1 MLVSDR
7 NRVDG
12 IVVNSPHKT
21 ISWKAVVHLL
31 IWAGVILYVFSR
43 FIPCSPVN
51 DYPVFSGLDNS
62 WTQDLHVAF
71 AGRLQF
77 GTDIIFTYG
86 PWGFLARG
94 YYPPTYLISVIAWML
109 LSLVFLCAGWRVAH
123 QLSDNRLVAGLWL
136 VGFTA
141 AASIPAG
148 DDFNA
153 RLVAW
158 GVLLLFLH
166 FFVEERAFTPIQ
178 ALLAVSLG
186 WLSLVKFTG
195 LVESVMV
202 VAVIAA
208 DNIFR
213 HRRFPWIVPLW
224 VASFVFFWVAAG
236 QHPGSLGPF
245 LCNSW
250 RITGGYTEAM
260 MVTSKTEAGHAVCF
274 LLIAVLLCVLT
285 GRIAWTRHRFLGA
298 LPLAGLGTIL
308 FIVFKL
314 GYVRNDRHETA
325 SAMALVL
332 ISLVCLAVAGPGR
345 KRAAGVALCL
355 LIASTLFASS
365 VFNRWLP
372 GGGLREHLAGTFS
385 IYNLLAPVA
394 SSYTGYLRSE
404 YEKNLANERKSHPL
418 PPMGGG
424 ADLYSYD
431 QTILFAHTLPYQP
444 RPVIQSYSA
453 YTPEL
458 AEINAAHLRTTR
470 AASNILFAVQPIDGR
485 FPSLDDGRSWPEL
498 LTLYDLKGA
507 LDDNGKFLLLSRA
520 AAAREYHLILLQNT
534 SARFGEPL
542 MLPAATNGP
551 VWVEIEI
558 KKSLAGTVV
567 STLYKPPVLML
578 TVSLQDHTERRFRL
592 VPGMA
597 GGGFLLSP
605 LIADTRSFAALAAT
619 GRQDLAGLEVVSMVI
634 SARTGSGSTRCYQSP
649 MPVRFYRLDYP
660 LQDFKIPWPSPPA
673 KN

>member
-1 MLVSDR
+1 MKNIR
-7 NRVDG
+7 WMT
-12 IVVNSPHKT
+12 VVRGL
-21 ISWKAVVHLL
+21 AVT
-31 IWAGVILYVFSR
+31 GMFLYVFSR
-43 FIPCSPVN
+43 FVPCSPVD
-51 DYPVFSGLDNS
+51 DYPIIDGIENAWAQV
-62 WTQDLHVAF
+62 LHVAF
-71 AGRLQF
+71 SRHWQF
-77 GTDIIFTYG
+77 GQDIVFTYG

-94 YYPPTYLISVIAWML
+94 YYPPTYPVSVIAWII
-109 LSLVFLCAGWRVAH
+109 LSLVFLCAGWRLACH
-123 QLSDNRLVAGLWL
+123 LSDNRLVAGLWL

-166 FFVEERAFTPIQ
+166 FFVEECVFTPIQ

-195 LVESVMV
+195 LMESVMV

-224 VASFVFFWVAAG
+224 VASLVFFWVAAG
-236 QHPGSLGPF
+236 QHLSSLGPF

-250 RITGGYTEAM
+250 RITSGYTEAM
-260 MVTSKTEAGHAVCF
+260 MLTGKTGARDAVCF
-274 LLIAVLLCVLT
+274 LLIAVLLCALT
-285 GRIAWTRHRFLGA
+285 GRVAWARHRFLGA

-314 GYVRNDRHETA
+314 GYVRNDRHEIT

-332 ISLVCLAVAGPGR
+332 ISLVCLAVAWPGK
-345 KRAAGVALCL
+345 KRAAGAASCL

-365 VFNRWLP
+365 VFNCWLP
-372 GGGLREHLAGTFS
+372 GNGLWKQLAGTFS

-394 SSYTGYLRSE
+394 GPYSGYLRSN
-404 YEKNLANERKSHPL
+404 YEKNLASERKAHPL
-418 PPMGGG
+418 PPIEGD
-424 ADLYSYD
+424 ADLYSYE

-458 AEINAAHLRTTR
+458 AEMNAAHLRTAR
-470 AASNILFAVQPIDGR
+470 AASNILFAIQPINDR

-507 LDDNGKFLLLSRA
+507 SDDKGTFLLLSRA
-520 AAAREYHLILLQNT
+520 AAAREFHLTPLQNT
-534 SARFGEPL
+534 SARFGEPVT
-542 MLPAATNGP
+542 LPAATNGP

-567 STLYKPPVLML
+567 ATLYKPPVLML
-578 TVSLQDHTERRFRL
+578 TVSLQDHTQRRFRL

-597 GGGFLLSP
+597 GSGFLLSP
-605 LIADTRSFAALAAT
+605 LIADTRSFAALAST
-619 GRQDLAGLEVVSMVI
+619 GRQDLAGLEVVSMTI
-634 SARTGSGSTRCYQSP
+634 SAGTGSGSTRCYQSP
-649 MPVRFYRLDYP
+649 MAVRFYRLDFP
-660 LQDFKIPWPSPPA
+660 RQDFRMDWPVKPA
-673 KN
+673 EQ

>member
-1 MLVSDR
+1 MY
-7 NRVDG
+7 G
-12 IVVNSPHKT
+12 IVVDSLGKRICWP
-21 ISWKAVVHLL
+21 AVARLL
-31 IWAGVILYVFSR
+31 FRAGVILYVFSR
-43 FIPCSPVN
+43 FIPCSSVN
-51 DYPVFSGLDNS
+51 DYPVVSVLDNA
-62 WTQDLHVAF
+62 WTQDLHAAF

-77 GTDIIFTYG
+77 GTDIVFTHG

-94 YYPPTYLISVIAWML
+94 YYPPTYLVSVIAWII
-109 LSLVFLCAGWRVAH
+109 LSLVFICAGWRLACH
-123 QLSDNRLVAGLWL
+123 FSDNRVVAGLWL

-141 AASIPAG
+141 AASMPPG

-166 FFVEERAFTPIQ
+166 FFVEECAFTPIK
-178 ALLAVSLG
+178 ALLVVSLG

-195 LVESVMV
+195 LMESAMV
-202 VAVIAA
+202 VAVIAV

-224 VASFVFFWVAAG
+224 VASFMFFWVAAG
-236 QHPGSLGPF
+236 QHLSSLGPF

-260 MVTSKTEAGHAVCF
+260 MFTGKAETRDVVCF
-274 LLIAVLLCVLT
+274 LLIAMLLCALT
-285 GRIAWTRHRFLGA
+285 GRVAWSRYRFLGV

-308 FIVFKL
+308 FIAFKL
-314 GYVRNDRHETA
+314 GYVRCDRHETG

-332 ISLVCLAVAGPGR
+332 ISLGCLAVAWPGS
-345 KRAAGVALCL
+345 KRAAGAAACL

-365 VFNRWLP
+365 VFNCWLP
-372 GGGLREHLAGTFS
+372 NDGLRKQLAGTFS

-394 SSYTGYLRSE
+394 GPYTGYLRSE
-404 YEKNLANERKSHPL
+404 YEKNLANERKAHPL
-418 PPMGGG
+418 PPIEGN

-431 QTILFAHTLPYQP
+431 QTILFAHALPYQP
-444 RPVIQSYSA
+444 RPVMQSYSA

-458 AEINAAHLRTTR
+458 AEMNAAHLRTAR
-470 AASNILFAVQPIDGR
+470 AASNILFAVQTIDDR

-507 LDDNGKFLLLSRA
+507 SDEDGTFLLLSRA
-520 AAAREYHLILLQNT
+520 TAPREFHLTPIQNT
-534 SARFGEPL
+534 SARFGEPVP
-542 MLPAATNGP
+542 LPAATTGP

-567 STLYKPPVLML
+567 STFYKPPVLML
-578 TVSLQDHTERRFRL
+578 TVSLQDRTQRRFRL

-605 LIADTRSFAALAAT
+605 LVADNRSFAALAST
-619 GRQDLAGLEVVSMVI
+619 GRQNLAGLEVVSMTI
-634 SARTGSGSTRCYQSP
+634 SAGTVSGSTRCYQSP

-660 LQDFKIPWPSPPA
+660 LQDFKIP
-673 KN
+673 

>member
-1 MLVSDR
+1 MKNIR
-7 NRVDG
+7 WMT
-12 IVVNSPHKT
+12 VVRGL
-21 ISWKAVVHLL
+21 AV
-31 IWAGVILYVFSR
+31 AGMFLYVFSR
-43 FIPCSPVN
+43 FVPCSSVD
-51 DYPVFSGLDNS
+51 DYPIIDEIENAWAQV
-62 WTQDLHVAF
+62 LHVAF
-71 AGRLQF
+71 SRHWQF
-77 GTDIIFTYG
+77 GQDIVFTYG

-94 YYPPTYLISVIAWML
+94 YYPPTYPVSVIAWII
-109 LSLVFLCAGWRVAH
+109 LSLVFLCAGWRLACH
-123 QLSDNRLVAGLWL
+123 LSDNRLVAGLWL

-166 FFVEERAFTPIQ
+166 FFVEECVFTPIQ
-178 ALLAVSLG
+178 AGLAVSLG

-195 LVESVMV
+195 LMESVIV

-213 HRRFPWIVPLW
+213 HRRFPWIMPLW
-224 VASFVFFWVAAG
+224 VASLVCFWVAAG
-236 QHPGSLGPF
+236 QHLSSLGPF
-245 LCNSW
+245 LCNSC

-260 MVTSKTEAGHAVCF
+260 MLTGKTEARDAVCF
-274 LLIAVLLCVLT
+274 LLIAVLLCALT
-285 GRIAWTRHRFLGA
+285 GRVAWARHRFLGA

-314 GYVRNDRHETA
+314 GYVRNDRHEIT

-332 ISLVCLAVAGPGR
+332 ISLVCLAVACPGN
-345 KRAAGVALCL
+345 KRAAGAASCL
-355 LIASTLFASS
+355 VIASTLFASS
-365 VFNRWLP
+365 VFNCWLP
-372 GGGLREHLAGTFS
+372 GDGLWKQLAGTFS

-394 SSYTGYLRSE
+394 GPYTGYLRSN
-404 YEKNLANERKSHPL
+404 YEKNLASERKAHPL
-418 PPMGGG
+418 PPIEGD

-458 AEINAAHLRTTR
+458 AEMNAAHLRTAR
-470 AASNILFAVQPIDGR
+470 AASNILFAIQPIDDR

-507 LDDNGKFLLLSRA
+507 SDDKRTFLLLSRA
-520 AAAREYHLILLQNT
+520 AAAREFHLIPLQNT
-534 SARFGEPL
+534 SARFGEPVT
-542 MLPAATNGP
+542 LPAATNGP

-578 TVSLQDHTERRFRL
+578 TVSLRDHGQQDFRL
-592 VPGMA
+592 IPAMA
-597 GGGFLLSP
+597 RGGFLLSP
-605 LIADTRSFAALAAT
+605 VIGDNRAFAALASADGQRDLAGREVMSMTVSADTRS
-619 GRQDLAGLEVVSMVI
+619 R
-634 SARTGSGSTRCYQSP
+634 STICYQSP
-649 MPVRFYRLDYP
+649 MAVRFYRLDFP
-660 LQDFKIPWPSPPA
+660 RQDFRMDWPVKPA
-673 KN
+673 EQ

>member
-1 MLVSDR
+1 MKNIRWMTVVRGLV
-7 NRVDG
+7 V
-12 IVVNSPHKT
+12 
-21 ISWKAVVHLL
+21 
-31 IWAGVILYVFSR
+31 AGMFLYVFSR
-43 FIPCSPVN
+43 FVPCSSVD
-51 DYPVFSGLDNS
+51 DYPIIDEIDNA
-62 WTQDLHVAF
+62 WAQVLHVAF
-71 AGRLQF
+71 SRHWQF
-77 GTDIIFTYG
+77 GQDIVFTYG

-94 YYPPTYLISVIAWML
+94 YYPPTYPVSVIAWII
-109 LSLVFLCAGWRVAH
+109 LSLVFLCAGWRLACH
-123 QLSDNRLVAGLWL
+123 LSDNRLVAGLWL

-166 FFVEERAFTPIQ
+166 FFVEEGVFTPIQ

-195 LVESVMV
+195 LMESVMM

-208 DNIFR
+208 DNISR

-224 VASFVFFWVAAG
+224 VASLVFFWVAAG
-236 QHPGSLGPF
+236 QHLSSLGPF

-250 RITGGYTEAM
+250 RITSGYTEAM
-260 MVTSKTEAGHAVCF
+260 MLTDKTGARDAVCF
-274 LLIAVLLCVLT
+274 LLIAVLLCALT
-285 GRIAWTRHRFLGA
+285 GRVAWARHRFLGA

-314 GYVRNDRHETA
+314 GYVRNDRHEII
-325 SAMALVL
+325 SATALVL
-332 ISLVCLAVAGPGR
+332 ISLVCLAVAWPGR
-345 KRAAGVALCL
+345 KRAAGAASCL

-365 VFNRWLP
+365 VFNCWLP
-372 GGGLREHLAGTFS
+372 GNGLWKQLAGTFS

-394 SSYTGYLRSE
+394 GPYSGYLRSN
-404 YEKNLANERKSHPL
+404 YEKNLASERKAHPL
-418 PPMGGG
+418 PPIEGD
-424 ADLYSYD
+424 ADLYSYE

-458 AEINAAHLRTTR
+458 AEMNAAHLRTAR
-470 AASNILFAVQPIDGR
+470 AASNILFAIQPINDR
-485 FPSLDDGRSWPEL
+485 FPSLEDGRSWPEL

-507 LDDNGKFLLLSRA
+507 SDDKGTFLLLSRA
-520 AAAREYHLILLQNT
+520 AAAREFHLTPLQNT
-534 SARFGEPL
+534 SARFGEPVT
-542 MLPAATNGP
+542 LPAATNGP

-567 STLYKPPVLML
+567 ATLYKPPVLML
-578 TVSLQDHTERRFRL
+578 TVSLQDHTQRRFRL

-597 GGGFLLSP
+597 GSGFLLSP
-605 LIADTRSFAALAAT
+605 LIADTRSFAALAST
-619 GRQDLAGLEVVSMVI
+619 GRQDLAGLEVVSMTI
-634 SARTGSGSTRCYQSP
+634 SAGTGSGSTRCYQSP
-649 MPVRFYRLDYP
+649 MAVRFYRLDFP
-660 LQDFKIPWPSPPA
+660 RQDFRMDWPVKPA
-673 KN
+673 EQ

>member
-1 MLVSDR
+1 MKNIR
-7 NRVDG
+7 WMT
-12 IVVNSPHKT
+12 VVRGL
-21 ISWKAVVHLL
+21 AV
-31 IWAGVILYVFSR
+31 AGMFLYVFSR
-43 FIPCSPVN
+43 FVPCSSVD
-51 DYPVFSGLDNS
+51 DYPIIDEIGNAWAQV
-62 WTQDLHVAF
+62 LHVAF
-71 AGRLQF
+71 SRHWQF
-77 GTDIIFTYG
+77 GQDIVFTYG

-94 YYPPTYLISVIAWML
+94 YYPPTYPVSVIAWII
-109 LSLVFLCAGWRVAH
+109 LSLVFLCAGWRLACH
-123 QLSDNRLVAGLWL
+123 LSDNRLVAGLWL

-166 FFVEERAFTPIQ
+166 FFVEECVFTPIQ

-195 LVESVMV
+195 LMESVMV
-202 VAVIAA
+202 VAIIAA

-224 VASFVFFWVAAG
+224 VASLVCFWVAAG
-236 QHPGSLGPF
+236 QHLSSLGPF

-260 MVTSKTEAGHAVCF
+260 MLTGKTEARDAVCF
-274 LLIAVLLCVLT
+274 LLIAVLLCALT
-285 GRIAWTRHRFLGA
+285 GRVAWARHRFLGA

-314 GYVRNDRHETA
+314 GYVRNDRHEIT

-332 ISLVCLAVAGPGR
+332 ISLVCLAVACPGK
-345 KRAAGVALCL
+345 KRAAGAASCL
-355 LIASTLFASS
+355 VIASTLFASS
-365 VFNRWLP
+365 VFNCWLP
-372 GGGLREHLAGTFS
+372 GDGLWKQLAGTFS

-394 SSYTGYLRSE
+394 GPYTGYLRSN
-404 YEKNLANERKSHPL
+404 YEKNLASERKAHPL
-418 PPMGGG
+418 PPIEGD

-458 AEINAAHLRTTR
+458 AEMNAAHLRTAR
-470 AASNILFAVQPIDGR
+470 AASNILFAIQPIDDR

-507 LDDNGKFLLLSRA
+507 SDDKRTFLLLSRA
-520 AAAREYHLILLQNT
+520 AAAREFHLIPLQNT
-534 SARFGEPL
+534 SARFGEPVT
-542 MLPAATNGP
+542 LPAATNGP

-578 TVSLQDHTERRFRL
+578 TVSLRDHGQQDFRL
-592 VPGMA
+592 IPAMA
-597 GGGFLLSP
+597 RGGFLLSP
-605 LIADTRSFAALAAT
+605 VIGDNRAFAALASADGQRDLAGREVMSMTVSADTRS
-619 GRQDLAGLEVVSMVI
+619 R
-634 SARTGSGSTRCYQSP
+634 STICYQSP
-649 MPVRFYRLDYP
+649 MAVRFYHLDFP
-660 LQDFKIPWPSPPA
+660 RQDFRMDWPVKPA
-673 KN
+673 EQ

>member
-1 MLVSDR
+1 MKNIR
-7 NRVDG
+7 WM
-12 IVVNSPHKT
+12 T
-21 ISWKAVVHLL
+21 VVHGL
-31 IWAGVILYVFSR
+31 AVTGMFLYVFSR
-43 FIPCSPVN
+43 FVPCSSVD
-51 DYPVFSGLDNS
+51 DYPIIDGIENAWAQV
-62 WTQDLHVAF
+62 LHVAF
-71 AGRLQF
+71 SRHWQF
-77 GTDIIFTYG
+77 GQDIVFTYG

-94 YYPPTYLISVIAWML
+94 YYPPTYPVSVIAWII
-109 LSLVFLCAGWRVAH
+109 LSLVFLCAGWRLACH
-123 QLSDNRLVAGLWL
+123 LSDNRLVAGLWL

-166 FFVEERAFTPIQ
+166 FFVEECVFTPIQ

-195 LVESVMV
+195 LMESVMV

-224 VASFVFFWVAAG
+224 VASLVCFWVAAG
-236 QHPGSLGPF
+236 QHLSSLGPF

-250 RITGGYTEAM
+250 RITSGYTEAM
-260 MVTSKTEAGHAVCF
+260 MLTGKTGARDAVCF
-274 LLIAVLLCVLT
+274 LLIAVLLCALT
-285 GRIAWTRHRFLGA
+285 GRVAWARHRFLGA

-314 GYVRNDRHETA
+314 GYVRNDRHEIT

-332 ISLVCLAVAGPGR
+332 ISLVCLAVAWPGK
-345 KRAAGVALCL
+345 KRAAGAASCL

-365 VFNRWLP
+365 VFNCWLP
-372 GGGLREHLAGTFS
+372 GDGLWKQLAGTFS
-385 IYNLLAPVA
+385 IYNLLAPVVGP
-394 SSYTGYLRSE
+394 YTGYLRSN
-404 YEKNLANERKSHPL
+404 YEKNLASERKTHPL
-418 PPMGGG
+418 PPIEGD
-424 ADLYSYD
+424 ADLYSYE

-453 YTPEL
+453 YTLEL
-458 AEINAAHLRTTR
+458 AEMNAAHLRTAR
-470 AASNILFAVQPIDGR
+470 AASNILFAIQPINDR

-507 LDDNGKFLLLSRA
+507 SDDKGTFLLLSRA
-520 AAAREYHLILLQNT
+520 AAAREFHLTPLQNT
-534 SARFGEPL
+534 SARFGEPVT
-542 MLPAATNGP
+542 LPAATNGP

-578 TVSLQDHTERRFRL
+578 TVSLQDHTQCRFRL

-597 GGGFLLSP
+597 GSGFLLSP
-605 LIADTRSFAALAAT
+605 LIADTRSFAALAST
-619 GRQDLAGLEVVSMVI
+619 GRQDLAGLEVVSMTI
-634 SARTGSGSTRCYQSP
+634 SAGTESGSTRCYQSP
-649 MPVRFYRLDYP
+649 MAVRFYRLDFP
-660 LQDFKIPWPSPPA
+660 RQDFRMDWPVKPA
-673 KN
+673 EQ

>member
-1 MLVSDR
+1 MKNIR
-7 NRVDG
+7 WMT
-12 IVVNSPHKT
+12 VVRGL
-21 ISWKAVVHLL
+21 AVT
-31 IWAGVILYVFSR
+31 GMFLYVFSR
-43 FIPCSPVN
+43 FVPCSSVD
-51 DYPVFSGLDNS
+51 DYPIIDGIENAWAQV
-62 WTQDLHVAF
+62 LHVAF
-71 AGRLQF
+71 SRHWQF
-77 GTDIIFTYG
+77 GQDIVFTYG

-94 YYPPTYLISVIAWML
+94 YYPPTYPVSVIAWII
-109 LSLVFLCAGWRVAH
+109 LSLVFLCAGWRLACH
-123 QLSDNRLVAGLWL
+123 LSDNRLVAGLWL

-166 FFVEERAFTPIQ
+166 FFVEECVFTPIQ

-195 LVESVMV
+195 LMESVMV

-224 VASFVFFWVAAG
+224 VASLVFFWVAAG
-236 QHPGSLGPF
+236 QHLSSLGPF

-250 RITGGYTEAM
+250 RITSGYTEAM
-260 MVTSKTEAGHAVCF
+260 MLTDKTGARDAVCF
-274 LLIAVLLCVLT
+274 LLIAVLLCALT
-285 GRIAWTRHRFLGA
+285 GRVAWARHRFLGA

-314 GYVRNDRHETA
+314 GYVRNDRHEIT

-332 ISLVCLAVAGPGR
+332 ISLVCLAVAWPGK
-345 KRAAGVALCL
+345 KRAAGAASCL

-365 VFNRWLP
+365 VFNCWLP
-372 GGGLREHLAGTFS
+372 GNGLWKQLAGTFS

-394 SSYTGYLRSE
+394 GPYSGYLRSN
-404 YEKNLANERKSHPL
+404 YEKNLASERKTHPL
-418 PPMGGG
+418 PPIEGD

-458 AEINAAHLRTTR
+458 AEMNAAHLRTAR
-470 AASNILFAVQPIDGR
+470 AASNILFAIQPINDR

-507 LDDNGKFLLLSRA
+507 SDDKGTFLLLSRA
-520 AAAREYHLILLQNT
+520 AAAREFHLTPLQNT
-534 SARFGEPL
+534 SARFGEPVT
-542 MLPAATNGP
+542 LPAATNGP

-567 STLYKPPVLML
+567 ATLYKPPVLML
-578 TVSLQDHTERRFRL
+578 TVSLQDHTQRRFRL

-597 GGGFLLSP
+597 GSGFLLSP
-605 LIADTRSFAALAAT
+605 LIADTRSFAALAST
-619 GRQDLAGLEVVSMVI
+619 GRQDLAGLEVVSMTI
-634 SARTGSGSTRCYQSP
+634 SAGTGSGSTRCYQSP
-649 MPVRFYRLDYP
+649 MAVRFYRLDFP
-660 LQDFKIPWPSPPA
+660 RQDFRMDWPVKPA
-673 KN
+673 EQ

>member
-1 MLVSDR
+1 MKNIR
-7 NRVDG
+7 WMT
-12 IVVNSPHKT
+12 VVRGL
-21 ISWKAVVHLL
+21 AV
-31 IWAGVILYVFSR
+31 AGMFLYVFSR
-43 FIPCSPVN
+43 FVPYSSVD
-51 DYPVFSGLDNS
+51 DYPIIDGIENAWAQV
-62 WTQDLHVAF
+62 LHVAF
-71 AGRLQF
+71 SRHWQF
-77 GTDIIFTYG
+77 GQDIVFTYG

-94 YYPPTYLISVIAWML
+94 YYPPTYPVSVIAWII
-109 LSLVFLCAGWRVAH
+109 LSLVFLCAGWRLACH
-123 QLSDNRLVAGLWL
+123 LSDNRLVAGLWL

-166 FFVEERAFTPIQ
+166 FFVEEGVFTPIQ

-195 LVESVMV
+195 LMESVMV

-224 VASFVFFWVAAG
+224 VASLVFFWVAAG
-236 QHPGSLGPF
+236 QHLSSLGPF

-250 RITGGYTEAM
+250 RITSGYTEAM
-260 MVTSKTEAGHAVCF
+260 MLTDKTGARDAVCF
-274 LLIAVLLCVLT
+274 LLIAVLLCALT
-285 GRIAWTRHRFLGA
+285 GRVAWVRHRFLGA

-314 GYVRNDRHETA
+314 GYVRNDRHEII
-325 SAMALVL
+325 SATALVL
-332 ISLVCLAVAGPGR
+332 ISLVCLAVAWPGR
-345 KRAAGVALCL
+345 KRAAGAASCL

-365 VFNRWLP
+365 VFNCWLP
-372 GGGLREHLAGTFS
+372 GNGLWKQLAGTFS

-394 SSYTGYLRSE
+394 GPYSGYLRSN
-404 YEKNLANERKSHPL
+404 YEKNLASERKAHPL
-418 PPMGGG
+418 PPIEGD

-431 QTILFAHTLPYQP
+431 QTILFAHTLLYQP

-458 AEINAAHLRTTR
+458 AEMNAAHLRTAR
-470 AASNILFAVQPIDGR
+470 AASNILFAIQPINDR
-485 FPSLDDGRSWPEL
+485 FPSLEDGRSWPEL

-507 LDDNGKFLLLSRA
+507 SDDKRTFLLLSRS
-520 AAAREYHLILLQNT
+520 AAAREFHLTPLQNT
-534 SARFGEPL
+534 SARFGEPVT
-542 MLPAATNGP
+542 LPAATNGP

-578 TVSLQDHTERRFRL
+578 TVSLQDHTQRRFRL

-597 GGGFLLSP
+597 GSGFLLSP
-605 LIADTRSFAALAAT
+605 LIADTRSFAALAST
-619 GRQDLAGLEVVSMVI
+619 GRQDLTGLEVVSMTI
-634 SARTGSGSTRCYQSP
+634 SASTESGSTRCYQSP
-649 MPVRFYRLDYP
+649 MAVRFYRLDFP
-660 LQDFKIPWPSPPA
+660 RQDFRMDWPVKPA
-673 KN
+673 EQ

>member
-1 MLVSDR
+1 MKNIR
-7 NRVDG
+7 WMT
-12 IVVNSPHKT
+12 VVRGL
-21 ISWKAVVHLL
+21 AVT
-31 IWAGVILYVFSR
+31 GMFLYVFSR
-43 FIPCSPVN
+43 FVPCSSVD
-51 DYPVFSGLDNS
+51 DYPIIDGIENAWAQV
-62 WTQDLHVAF
+62 LHVAF
-71 AGRLQF
+71 SRHWQF
-77 GTDIIFTYG
+77 GQDIVFTYG

-94 YYPPTYLISVIAWML
+94 YYPPTYPVSVIAWII
-109 LSLVFLCAGWRVAH
+109 LSLVFLCAGWRLACH
-123 QLSDNRLVAGLWL
+123 LSDNRLVAGLWL

-166 FFVEERAFTPIQ
+166 FFVEECVFTPIQ

-195 LVESVMV
+195 LMESVMV

-224 VASFVFFWVAAG
+224 VASLVFFWVAAG
-236 QHPGSLGPF
+236 QHLSSLGPF

-250 RITGGYTEAM
+250 RITSGYTEAM
-260 MVTSKTEAGHAVCF
+260 MLTGKTGARDAVCF
-274 LLIAVLLCVLT
+274 LLIAVLLCALT
-285 GRIAWTRHRFLGA
+285 GRVAWARHRFLGG

-314 GYVRNDRHETA
+314 GYVRNDRHEIT

-332 ISLVCLAVAGPGR
+332 ISLVCLAVAWPGK
-345 KRAAGVALCL
+345 KRAAGAASCL

-365 VFNRWLP
+365 VFNCWLP
-372 GGGLREHLAGTFS
+372 GDGLWKQLAGTFS
-385 IYNLLAPVA
+385 IYNLLAPVVGP
-394 SSYTGYLRSE
+394 YTGYLRSN
-404 YEKNLANERKSHPL
+404 YEKNLASERKTHPL
-418 PPMGGG
+418 PPIEGD

-453 YTPEL
+453 YTLEL
-458 AEINAAHLRTTR
+458 AEMNAAHLRTAR
-470 AASNILFAVQPIDGR
+470 AASNILFAIQPINDR

-507 LDDNGKFLLLSRA
+507 SDDKGTFLLLSRA
-520 AAAREYHLILLQNT
+520 TAAREFHLTPLQNT
-534 SARFGEPL
+534 SARFGEPVT
-542 MLPAATNGP
+542 LPAATNGP

-578 TVSLQDHTERRFRL
+578 TVSLQDHAQCRFRL

-597 GGGFLLSP
+597 GSGFLLSP
-605 LIADTRSFAALAAT
+605 LIADTRSFAALAST
-619 GRQDLAGLEVVSMVI
+619 GRQDLAGLEVVSMTI
-634 SARTGSGSTRCYQSP
+634 SAGTESGSTRCYQSP
-649 MPVRFYRLDYP
+649 MAVRFYRLDFP
-660 LQDFKIPWPSPPA
+660 RQDFRMDWPVKPA
-673 KN
+673 EQ

>member
-1 MLVSDR
+1 MKNIR
-7 NRVDG
+7 WMT
-12 IVVNSPHKT
+12 VVRGL
-21 ISWKAVVHLL
+21 AV
-31 IWAGVILYVFSR
+31 AGMFLYVFSR
-43 FIPCSPVN
+43 FVPYSSVD
-51 DYPVFSGLDNS
+51 DYPIIDGIENAWAQV
-62 WTQDLHVAF
+62 LHVAF
-71 AGRLQF
+71 SRHWQF
-77 GTDIIFTYG
+77 GQDIVFTYG

-94 YYPPTYLISVIAWML
+94 YYPPTYPVSVIAWII
-109 LSLVFLCAGWRVAH
+109 LSLVFLCAGWRLACH
-123 QLSDNRLVAGLWL
+123 LSDNRLVAGLWL

-166 FFVEERAFTPIQ
+166 FFVEEGVFTPIQ

-195 LVESVMV
+195 LMESVMV

-224 VASFVFFWVAAG
+224 VASLVFFWVAAG
-236 QHPGSLGPF
+236 QHLSSLGPF

-250 RITGGYTEAM
+250 RITSGYTEAM
-260 MVTSKTEAGHAVCF
+260 MLTDKTGARDAVCF
-274 LLIAVLLCVLT
+274 LLIAVLLCALT
-285 GRIAWTRHRFLGA
+285 GRVAWVRHRLLGA

-314 GYVRNDRHETA
+314 GYVRNDRHEII
-325 SAMALVL
+325 SATALVL
-332 ISLVCLAVAGPGR
+332 ISLVCLAVAWPGR
-345 KRAAGVALCL
+345 KRAAGAASCL

-365 VFNRWLP
+365 VFNCWLP
-372 GGGLREHLAGTFS
+372 GNGLWKQLAGTFS

-394 SSYTGYLRSE
+394 GPYSVYLRSN
-404 YEKNLANERKSHPL
+404 YEKNLASERKAHPL
-418 PPMGGG
+418 PPIEGD

-431 QTILFAHTLPYQP
+431 QTILFAHTLLYQP

-458 AEINAAHLRTTR
+458 AEMNAAHLRTAR
-470 AASNILFAVQPIDGR
+470 AASNILFAIQPINDR
-485 FPSLDDGRSWPEL
+485 FPSLEDGRYWPEL

-507 LDDNGKFLLLSRA
+507 SDDKGTFLLLSRS
-520 AAAREYHLILLQNT
+520 AAAREFHLTPLQNT
-534 SARFGEPL
+534 SARFGEPVT
-542 MLPAATNGP
+542 LPAATNGP

-578 TVSLQDHTERRFRL
+578 TVSLQDHTQRRFRL

-597 GGGFLLSP
+597 GSGFLLSP
-605 LIADTRSFAALAAT
+605 LIADTRSFAALAST
-619 GRQDLAGLEVVSMVI
+619 GRQDLTGLEVVSLTI
-634 SARTGSGSTRCYQSP
+634 SASTESGSTRCYQSP
-649 MPVRFYRLDYP
+649 MAVRFYRLDFP
-660 LQDFKIPWPSPPA
+660 RQDFRMDWPVKLA
-673 KN
+673 EQ

>member
-1 MLVSDR
+1 MKNIR
-7 NRVDG
+7 WMT
-12 IVVNSPHKT
+12 VVRGL
-21 ISWKAVVHLL
+21 AV
-31 IWAGVILYVFSR
+31 AGMFLYVFSR
-43 FIPCSPVN
+43 FVPCSSVD
-51 DYPVFSGLDNS
+51 DYPIIDEIENAWAQV
-62 WTQDLHVAF
+62 LHVAF
-71 AGRLQF
+71 SRHWQF
-77 GTDIIFTYG
+77 GQDIIFTYG

-94 YYPPTYLISVIAWML
+94 YYPPTYPVSVIAWII
-109 LSLVFLCAGWRVAH
+109 LSLVFLCAGWRLACH
-123 QLSDNRLVAGLWL
+123 LSDNRLVAGLWL

-166 FFVEERAFTPIQ
+166 FFVEECVFTPIQ

-195 LVESVMV
+195 LMESVMV

-224 VASFVFFWVAAG
+224 VASLVCFWVAAG
-236 QHPGSLGPF
+236 QHLSSLGPF

-260 MVTSKTEAGHAVCF
+260 MLTGKTEARDAVCF
-274 LLIAVLLCVLT
+274 LLIAVLLCALT
-285 GRIAWTRHRFLGA
+285 GRVAWARHRFLGA

-314 GYVRNDRHETA
+314 GYVRNDRHEIT

-332 ISLVCLAVAGPGR
+332 ISLVCLAVACPGK
-345 KRAAGVALCL
+345 KRAAGAASCL
-355 LIASTLFASS
+355 VIASTLFASS
-365 VFNRWLP
+365 VFNCWLP
-372 GGGLREHLAGTFS
+372 GDGLWKQLAGTFS

-394 SSYTGYLRSE
+394 GPYTGYLRSN
-404 YEKNLANERKSHPL
+404 YEKNLASERKAHPL
-418 PPMGGG
+418 PPIEGD

-458 AEINAAHLRTTR
+458 AEINAAHLRTAR
-470 AASNILFAVQPIDGR
+470 AASNILFAIQPIDDR

-507 LDDNGKFLLLSRA
+507 SDDKRTFLLLSRA
-520 AAAREYHLILLQNT
+520 AAAREFHLIPLQNT
-534 SARFGEPL
+534 SARFGEPVT
-542 MLPAATNGP
+542 LPAATNGP

-578 TVSLQDHTERRFRL
+578 TVSLRDHGQQDFRL
-592 VPGMA
+592 IPAMA
-597 GGGFLLSP
+597 RGGFLLSP
-605 LIADTRSFAALAAT
+605 VIGDNRAFAALASADGQRDLAGREVMSMTVSADTRS
-619 GRQDLAGLEVVSMVI
+619 R
-634 SARTGSGSTRCYQSP
+634 STICYQSP
-649 MPVRFYRLDYP
+649 MAVRFYRLDFP
-660 LQDFKIPWPSPPA
+660 RQDFRMDRPVKPA
-673 KN
+673 EQ

>member
-1 MLVSDR
+1 MT
-7 NRVDG
+7 
-12 IVVNSPHKT
+12 VVRGL
-21 ISWKAVVHLL
+21 AV
-31 IWAGVILYVFSR
+31 AGMFLYVFSR
-43 FIPCSPVN
+43 FVPYSSVD
-51 DYPVFSGLDNS
+51 DYPIIDGIENAWAQV
-62 WTQDLHVAF
+62 LHVAF
-71 AGRLQF
+71 SRHWQF
-77 GTDIIFTYG
+77 GQDIVFTYG

-94 YYPPTYLISVIAWML
+94 YYPPTYPVSVIAWII
-109 LSLVFLCAGWRVAH
+109 LSLVFLCAGWRLACH
-123 QLSDNRLVAGLWL
+123 LSDNRLVAGLWL

-166 FFVEERAFTPIQ
+166 FFVEEGVFTPIQ

-195 LVESVMV
+195 LMESVMV

-224 VASFVFFWVAAG
+224 VASLVFFWVAAG
-236 QHPGSLGPF
+236 QHLSSLGPF

-250 RITGGYTEAM
+250 RITSGYTEAM
-260 MVTSKTEAGHAVCF
+260 MLTDKTGARDAVCF
-274 LLIAVLLCVLT
+274 LLIAVLLCALT
-285 GRIAWTRHRFLGA
+285 GRVAWVRHRFLGA

-314 GYVRNDRHETA
+314 GYVRNDRHEII
-325 SAMALVL
+325 SATALVL
-332 ISLVCLAVAGPGR
+332 ISLVCLAVAWPGR
-345 KRAAGVALCL
+345 KRAAGAASCL

-365 VFNRWLP
+365 VFNCWLP
-372 GGGLREHLAGTFS
+372 GNGLWKQLAGTFS

-394 SSYTGYLRSE
+394 GPYSGYLRSN
-404 YEKNLANERKSHPL
+404 YEKNLASERKAHPL
-418 PPMGGG
+418 PPIEGD

-431 QTILFAHTLPYQP
+431 QTILFAHTLLYQP

-458 AEINAAHLRTTR
+458 AEMNAAHLRTAR
-470 AASNILFAVQPIDGR
+470 AASNILFAIQPINDR
-485 FPSLDDGRSWPEL
+485 FPSLEDGRSWPEL

-507 LDDNGKFLLLSRA
+507 SDDKRTFLLLSRS
-520 AAAREYHLILLQNT
+520 AAAREFHLTPLQNT
-534 SARFGEPL
+534 SARFGEPVT
-542 MLPAATNGP
+542 LPAATNGP

-578 TVSLQDHTERRFRL
+578 TVSLQDHTQRRFRL

-597 GGGFLLSP
+597 GSGFLLSP
-605 LIADTRSFAALAAT
+605 LIADTRSFAALAST
-619 GRQDLAGLEVVSMVI
+619 GRQDLTGLEVVSMTI
-634 SARTGSGSTRCYQSP
+634 SASTESGSTRCYQSP
-649 MPVRFYRLDYP
+649 MAVRFYRLDFP
-660 LQDFKIPWPSPPA
+660 RQDFRMDWPVKPA
-673 KN
+673 EQ

>member
-1 MLVSDR
+1 MKNIR
-7 NRVDG
+7 WMT
-12 IVVNSPHKT
+12 VVRGL
-21 ISWKAVVHLL
+21 AV
-31 IWAGVILYVFSR
+31 AGMFLYVFSR
-43 FIPCSPVN
+43 FVPCSSVD
-51 DYPVFSGLDNS
+51 DYPIIDEIENAWAQV
-62 WTQDLHVAF
+62 LHVAF
-71 AGRLQF
+71 SRHWQF
-77 GTDIIFTYG
+77 GQDIVFTYG

-94 YYPPTYLISVIAWML
+94 YYPPTYPVSVIAWII
-109 LSLVFLCAGWRVAH
+109 LSLVFLCAGWRLACH
-123 QLSDNRLVAGLWL
+123 LSDNRLVAGLWL

-166 FFVEERAFTPIQ
+166 FFVEECVFTPIQ
-178 ALLAVSLG
+178 AGLAVSLG

-195 LVESVMV
+195 LMESVMV

-213 HRRFPWIVPLW
+213 HRRFPWIMPLW
-224 VASFVFFWVAAG
+224 VASLVCFWVAAG
-236 QHPGSLGPF
+236 QHLSSLGPF
-245 LCNSW
+245 LCNSC

-260 MVTSKTEAGHAVCF
+260 MLTGKTEARDAVCF
-274 LLIAVLLCVLT
+274 LLIAVLLCALT
-285 GRIAWTRHRFLGA
+285 GRVAWARHRFLGA

-314 GYVRNDRHETA
+314 GYVRNDRHEIT

-332 ISLVCLAVAGPGR
+332 ISLVCLAVACPGN
-345 KRAAGVALCL
+345 KRAAGAASCL
-355 LIASTLFASS
+355 VIASTLFASS
-365 VFNRWLP
+365 VFNCWLP
-372 GGGLREHLAGTFS
+372 GDGLWKQLAGTFS

-394 SSYTGYLRSE
+394 GPYTGYLRSN
-404 YEKNLANERKSHPL
+404 YEKNLASERKAHPL
-418 PPMGGG
+418 PPIEGD

-458 AEINAAHLRTTR
+458 AEMNAAHLRTAR
-470 AASNILFAVQPIDGR
+470 AASNILFAIQPIDDR

-507 LDDNGKFLLLSRA
+507 SDDKRTFLLLSRA
-520 AAAREYHLILLQNT
+520 AAAREFHLIPLQNT
-534 SARFGEPL
+534 SARFGEPVT
-542 MLPAATNGP
+542 LPAATNGP

-578 TVSLQDHTERRFRL
+578 TVSLRDHGQQDFRL
-592 VPGMA
+592 IPAMA
-597 GGGFLLSP
+597 RGGFLLSP
-605 LIADTRSFAALAAT
+605 VIGDNRAFAALASADGQRDLAGREVMSMTVSADTRS
-619 GRQDLAGLEVVSMVI
+619 R
-634 SARTGSGSTRCYQSP
+634 STICYQSP
-649 MPVRFYRLDYP
+649 MAVRFYRLDFP
-660 LQDFKIPWPSPPA
+660 RQDFRMDWPVKPA
-673 KN
+673 EQ

>member
-1 MLVSDR
+1 MKNIR
-7 NRVDG
+7 WM
-12 IVVNSPHKT
+12 T
-21 ISWKAVVHLL
+21 VVHGL
-31 IWAGVILYVFSR
+31 AVTGMFLYVFSR
-43 FIPCSPVN
+43 FVPCSSVD
-51 DYPVFSGLDNS
+51 DYPIIDGIENAWAQV
-62 WTQDLHVAF
+62 LHVAF
-71 AGRLQF
+71 SRHWQF
-77 GTDIIFTYG
+77 GQDIVFTYG

-94 YYPPTYLISVIAWML
+94 YYPPTYPVSVIAWII
-109 LSLVFLCAGWRVAH
+109 LSLVFLCAGWRLACH
-123 QLSDNRLVAGLWL
+123 LSDNRLVAGLWL

-166 FFVEERAFTPIQ
+166 FFVEECVFTPIQ

-195 LVESVMV
+195 LMESVMV

-224 VASFVFFWVAAG
+224 VASLVCFWVAAG
-236 QHPGSLGPF
+236 QHLSSLGPF

-250 RITGGYTEAM
+250 RITSGYTEAM
-260 MVTSKTEAGHAVCF
+260 MLTGKTGARDAVCF
-274 LLIAVLLCVLT
+274 LLIAVLLCALT
-285 GRIAWTRHRFLGA
+285 GRVAWARHRFLGA

-314 GYVRNDRHETA
+314 GYVRNDRHEIT

-332 ISLVCLAVAGPGR
+332 ISLVCLAVAWPGK
-345 KRAAGVALCL
+345 KRAAGAASCL

-365 VFNRWLP
+365 VFNCWLP
-372 GGGLREHLAGTFS
+372 GDGLWKQLAGTFS
-385 IYNLLAPVA
+385 IYNLLAPVVGP
-394 SSYTGYLRSE
+394 YTGYLRSN
-404 YEKNLANERKSHPL
+404 YEKNLASERKTHPL
-418 PPMGGG
+418 PPIEGD
-424 ADLYSYD
+424 ADLYSYE

-453 YTPEL
+453 YTLEL
-458 AEINAAHLRTTR
+458 AEMNAAHLRTAR
-470 AASNILFAVQPIDGR
+470 AASNILFAIQPINDR

-507 LDDNGKFLLLSRA
+507 SDDKGTFLLLSRA
-520 AAAREYHLILLQNT
+520 AAAREFHLTPLQNT
-534 SARFGEPL
+534 SARFGEPVT
-542 MLPAATNGP
+542 LPAATNGP
-551 VWVEIEI
+551 VWVEIKI
-558 KKSLAGTVV
+558 KKSLTGTVV

-578 TVSLQDHTERRFRL
+578 TVSLQDHTQCRFRL

-597 GGGFLLSP
+597 GSGFLLSP
-605 LIADTRSFAALAAT
+605 LIADTRSFAALAST
-619 GRQDLAGLEVVSMVI
+619 GRQDLAGLEVVSMTI
-634 SARTGSGSTRCYQSP
+634 SAGTESGSTRCYQSP
-649 MPVRFYRLDYP
+649 MAVRFYRLDFP
-660 LQDFKIPWPSPPA
+660 RQDFRMDWPVKPA
-673 KN
+673 EQ

>member
-1 MLVSDR
+1 MKNIR
-7 NRVDG
+7 WMT
-12 IVVNSPHKT
+12 VVRGL
-21 ISWKAVVHLL
+21 AVT
-31 IWAGVILYVFSR
+31 GMFLYVFSR
-43 FIPCSPVN
+43 FVPCSSVD
-51 DYPVFSGLDNS
+51 DYPIIDGIENAWAQV
-62 WTQDLHVAF
+62 LHVAF
-71 AGRLQF
+71 SRHWQF
-77 GTDIIFTYG
+77 GQDIVFTYG

-94 YYPPTYLISVIAWML
+94 YYPPTYPVSVIAWII
-109 LSLVFLCAGWRVAH
+109 LSLVFLCAGWRLACH
-123 QLSDNRLVAGLWL
+123 LSDNRLVAGLWL

-166 FFVEERAFTPIQ
+166 FFVEECVFTPIQ

-195 LVESVMV
+195 LMESVMV

-224 VASFVFFWVAAG
+224 VASLVCFWVAAG
-236 QHPGSLGPF
+236 QHLSSLGPF

-250 RITGGYTEAM
+250 RITSGYTEAM
-260 MVTSKTEAGHAVCF
+260 MLTGKTGARDAVCF
-274 LLIAVLLCVLT
+274 LLIAVLLCALT
-285 GRIAWTRHRFLGA
+285 GRVAWARHRFLGA
-298 LPLAGLGTIL
+298 LPLAGLGAIL

-314 GYVRNDRHETA
+314 GYVRNDRHEIT

-332 ISLVCLAVAGPGR
+332 ISLVCLAVAWPGK
-345 KRAAGVALCL
+345 KRAAGAASCL

-365 VFNRWLP
+365 VFNCWLP
-372 GGGLREHLAGTFS
+372 GDGLWKQLAGTFS
-385 IYNLLAPVA
+385 IYNLLAPVVGP
-394 SSYTGYLRSE
+394 YTGYLRSN
-404 YEKNLANERKSHPL
+404 YEKNLASERKTHPL
-418 PPMGGG
+418 PPIEGD

-453 YTPEL
+453 YTLEL
-458 AEINAAHLRTTR
+458 AEMNAAHLRTAR
-470 AASNILFAVQPIDGR
+470 AASNILFAIQPINDR

-507 LDDNGKFLLLSRA
+507 SDDKGTFLLLSRA
-520 AAAREYHLILLQNT
+520 AAAREFHLTPLQST
-534 SARFGEPL
+534 SARFGEPVT
-542 MLPAATNGP
+542 LPAATNGP

-578 TVSLQDHTERRFRL
+578 TVSLQDHTQCRFRL

-597 GGGFLLSP
+597 GSGFLLSP
-605 LIADTRSFAALAAT
+605 LIADTRSFAALAST
-619 GRQDLAGLEVVSMVI
+619 GRQDLAGLEVVSMTI
-634 SARTGSGSTRCYQSP
+634 SAGTESGSTRCYQSP
-649 MPVRFYRLDYP
+649 MAVRFYRLDFP
-660 LQDFKIPWPSPPA
+660 RQDFRMDWPVKPA
-673 KN
+673 EP

>member
-1 MLVSDR
+1 MKNIR
-7 NRVDG
+7 WMT
-12 IVVNSPHKT
+12 VVRGL
-21 ISWKAVVHLL
+21 AVT
-31 IWAGVILYVFSR
+31 GMFLYVFSR
-43 FIPCSPVN
+43 FVPCSSVD
-51 DYPVFSGLDNS
+51 DYPIIDGIENAWAQV
-62 WTQDLHVAF
+62 LHVAF
-71 AGRLQF
+71 SRHWQF
-77 GTDIIFTYG
+77 GQDIVFTYG

-94 YYPPTYLISVIAWML
+94 YYPPTYPVSVIAWII
-109 LSLVFLCAGWRVAH
+109 LSLVFLCAGWRLACH
-123 QLSDNRLVAGLWL
+123 LSDNRLVAGLWL

-166 FFVEERAFTPIQ
+166 FFVEECVFTPIQ

-195 LVESVMV
+195 LMESVMV

-224 VASFVFFWVAAG
+224 VASLVCFWVAAG
-236 QHPGSLGPF
+236 QHLSSLGPF

-250 RITGGYTEAM
+250 RITSGYTEAM
-260 MVTSKTEAGHAVCF
+260 MLTGKTGARDAVCF
-274 LLIAVLLCVLT
+274 LLIAVLLCALT
-285 GRIAWTRHRFLGA
+285 GRVAWARHRFLGA

-314 GYVRNDRHETA
+314 GYVRNDRHEIT

-332 ISLVCLAVAGPGR
+332 ISLVCLAVAWPGK
-345 KRAAGVALCL
+345 KRAAGAASCL

-365 VFNRWLP
+365 VFNCWLP
-372 GGGLREHLAGTFS
+372 GDGLWKQLAGTFS
-385 IYNLLAPVA
+385 IYNLLAPVVGP
-394 SSYTGYLRSE
+394 YTGYLRSN
-404 YEKNLANERKSHPL
+404 YEKNLASERKTHPL
-418 PPMGGG
+418 PPIEGD

-453 YTPEL
+453 YTLEL
-458 AEINAAHLRTTR
+458 AEMNAAHLRTAR
-470 AASNILFAVQPIDGR
+470 AASNILFAIQPINDR

-507 LDDNGKFLLLSRA
+507 SDDKGTFLLLSRA
-520 AAAREYHLILLQNT
+520 AAAREFHLTPLQNT
-534 SARFGEPL
+534 LARFGEPVT
-542 MLPAATNGP
+542 LPAATSGP
-551 VWVEIEI
+551 VWVEMEI
-558 KKSLAGTVV
+558 NKSLAGTVV

-578 TVSLQDHTERRFRL
+578 TVSLQDHTQCRFRL
-592 VPGMA
+592 IPGMA
-597 GGGFLLSP
+597 GSGFLLSP
-605 LIADTRSFAALAAT
+605 LIADTRSFAALATA
-619 GRQDLAGLEVVSMVI
+619 GRQDLAGLEVVSMTI
-634 SARTGSGSTRCYQSP
+634 SAGTGSGSTRCYQSP
-649 MPVRFYRLDYP
+649 MAVRFYRLDFP
-660 LQDFKIPWPSPPA
+660 RQDFRMDWPVKPA
-673 KN
+673 EP